1 MSISN
6 NTSLSTQYAT
16 ARAVFYTQEA
26 IALIFSTL
34 LVLALRSAP
43 TTANF
48 TDPNTKAK
56 SAFRLVLFGIGL
68 ADLLQT
74 SSLVPYLV
82 GGFGGCAVGAAI
94 ASTGELLSSVLTMCL
109 SFEGYLI
116 ISKGIR
122 DGEKKRATFYISFSI
137 IYVSIIQ
144 FITGS
149 FWGFGAP
156 KGTIEG
162 HWMWCGTQ
170 SKTLLSEMV
179 SFYATLIIVFVVCLI
194 CYLQNEYKLRQMLKL
209 QGMNN
214 RIRKTLNR
222 SRMKFLLFP
231 LIFVVSWLPT
241 GIHRILLSVSPQI
254 QDQNSLTHWLL
265 LYIAGISAEG
275 LPIWNALFF
284 GWFNPEAREALRSLC
299 IFKSKN
305 ANDDEEEEGKDSWT
319 NAVDTDH
326 HRSRLLDDES
336 GGEETFYLEYDQRT
350 RTDSF
355 QYSDLGDLPPE
366 FVYMKPEHDGDS
378 VGSNDDS
385 LLRREW
391 N

>member
-82 GGFGGCAVGAAI
+82 GGFSGCAVGAAI

-194 CYLQNEYKLRQMLKL
+194 CYLQNEYKLRQMVKL
-209 QGMNN
+209 QGMNE
-214 RIRKTLNR
+214 RIRKT
-222 SRMKFLLFP
+222 F
-231 LIFVVSWLPT
+231 
-241 GIHRILLSVSPQI
+241 LSVSPQI